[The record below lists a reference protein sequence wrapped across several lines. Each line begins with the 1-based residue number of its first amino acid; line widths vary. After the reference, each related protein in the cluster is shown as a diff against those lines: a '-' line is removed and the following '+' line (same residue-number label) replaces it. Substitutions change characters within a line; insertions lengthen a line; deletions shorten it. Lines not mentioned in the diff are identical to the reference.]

1 MTVTESICR
10 LSGSIEAMDRRLSET
25 AAVEGILQG
34 QLERMRRDL
43 AISRAAVASLR
54 GDGATIDAAEAT
66 PISTAEPLRPDGN
79 IDPALSGGKPINFAG
94 AGSERNVPVS
104 GGSKQ
109 Q

>member
-1 MTVTESICR
+1 MNAESIPQLKEMKAR
-10 LSGSIEAMDRRLSET
+10 FESLERR
-25 AAVEGILQG
+25 AAASAVLVDMLHG
-34 QLERMRRDL
+34 QLARQRQEL
-43 AISRAAVASLR
+43 ATVRLTVVGNR
-54 GDGATIDAAEAT
+54 ATIDAAEAT

-79 IDPALSGGKPINFAG
+79 IGPALSGGKPINFAG